1 MKVPEES
8 QIGWKRLLS
17 MSAGSLKHHVA
28 SSLLQ
33 LSTVA
38 ATAAFLVFVIG
49 EIVVIRASSD
59 LPTAVAN
66 PEGHMAQLIW
76 ILVVALM
83 VCTISNT
90 VSMLLSVRKRFREI
104 GTRKCL
110 GAFDRSILSL
120 FLVEAALLGG
130 AGAAAGALLG
140 TGFSLLVAVWIHG
153 GIILSEGIVPLLL
166 AASGGAVVVVGCLA
180 FLGAAYPAWQA
191 SRMLPVE
198 AMRKMT

>member
-1 MKVPEES
+1 
-8 QIGWKRLLS
+8 
-17 MSAGSLKHHVA
+17 MSAGSLRHHLT
-28 SSLLQ
+28 SSFLQ

-38 ATAAFLVFVIG
+38 ATAAFLVFVLG
-49 EIVVIRASSD
+49 EMIVIRASCD

-66 PEGHMAQLIW
+66 PEGHMAHLIW
-76 ILVVALM
+76 MLAVSLI

-104 GTRKCL
+104 GTMKCL
-110 GAFDRSILSL
+110 GAFDQSILSL

-130 AGAAAGALLG
+130 AGAALGALVGAVL
-140 TGFSLLVAVWIHG
+140 SLLLAVWIHG
-153 GIILSEGIVPLLL
+153 AAILAQGVLSLLL
-166 AASGGAVVVVGCLA
+166 AAGGTAVAAVGFLA

-198 AMRKMT
+198 AMRKTA